1 MALEFKSGKTFKFV
15 IGASALFI
23 STMAAVFS
31 VTGVATLFSG
41 YFLTVALM
49 MSGLEFGKV
58 IVASFMA
65 RYWKKLNYLFRFYF
79 ILALMILIT
88 ITSSGIFGYLSDG
101 YQKTK
106 GTYDVSEKEV
116 VFLNQKI
123 DMFTA
128 QKKLVD
134 DRINQIVSSRKGQEA
149 RLDSLYAR
157 KQVSSAK
164 SVESYVQ
171 KANKDADDLTI
182 KSNAY
187 ADSLSKYSMIKLEK
201 ENKNATG
208 ELGPLKYLAKIFGTD
223 MDIIVKYF
231 IFMLI
236 FVFDPLAILL
246 FVSLNVIIK
255 NEHEN
260 LPDVIP
266 NDEEGIFSK
275 VGKKIFEKIKSNNK
289 KNPLS
294 EPTPTT
300 NDFIELVAGNHDVTK
315 LKENFIEDKD
325 IIIGKENSP
334 QLETE
339 IVSEESEEPTTE
351 KPTTKEPTTEEPTTE
366 IADEPIS
373 IDISTPE
380 ITLVENTSEQEPL
393 VDIVVNKDV
402 DEVKQQDNVS
412 IPINLD
418 NATMEMLEDKKPESD
433 EHDFYHGDVPD
444 PHWHT
449 ANVRKDTI
457 TKVTTE
463 ALKKTMNDDNNIKTY

>member
-289 KNPLS
+289 KNPLG
-294 EPTPTT
+294 EPTPT
-300 NDFIELVAGNHDVTK
+300 NDSIEPVAGDHDVTK
-315 LKENFIEDKD
+315 LKENSIEDKD
-325 IIIGKENSP
+325 VIIGKENSP

-339 IVSEESEEPTTE
+339 IISEESE
-351 KPTTKEPTTEEPTTE
+351 KPTTEEPTTIE
-366 IADEPIS
+366 IADKPVS

-402 DEVKQQDNVS
+402 DEVKQQDDVS

-418 NATMEMLEDKKPESD
+418 NAPIEMLEDKKPESD

-463 ALKKTMNDDNNIKTY
+463 AFKKTMNDDNNIKTY